1 MKKGKNNMNMYHITV
16 GFYPS
21 EKEWRLAKTT
31 YRDEDDHY
39 TARIDLSCGNNTE
52 EAAKAY
58 FDELLNNGGRFVRMK
73 GDPFGIGILHGEKVY
88 TSVDV
93 WTDIRTAYC
102 YEPYHFYE

>member
-1 MKKGKNNMNMYHITV
+1 MNTYRITV

-21 EKEWRLAKTT
+21 ESEWRLAKTS

-39 TARIDLSCGNNTE
+39 TAKRDLSYGNNTE

-58 FDELLNNGGRFVRMK
+58 FDKLLSNGGRFVRMK
-73 GDPFGIGILHGEKVY
+73 DEPFWIGILYGGKVY

-93 WTDIRTAYC
+93 WTDNRTAYC